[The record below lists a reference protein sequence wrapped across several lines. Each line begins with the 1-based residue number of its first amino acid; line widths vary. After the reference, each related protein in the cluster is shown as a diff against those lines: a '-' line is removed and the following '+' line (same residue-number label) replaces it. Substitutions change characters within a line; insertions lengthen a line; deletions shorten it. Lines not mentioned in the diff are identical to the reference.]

1 MKKWQKTVGII
12 IISALII
19 AHIWAFID
27 YLKFSTAAEFWCAE
41 ITQAAFF
48 DNIFNFRQHFGA
60 TIYYQYLI
68 LFLLSGYS
76 WLFARKEAS
85 DETDR

>member
-1 MKKWQKTVGII
+1 MKKWKKIVGII

-48 DNIFNFRQHFGA
+48 DNIFNFRQHFWC
-60 TIYYQYLI
+60 YN
-68 LFLLSGYS
+68 LLSVFDIIFII
-76 WLFARKEAS
+76 WLFVALCQKVTMFAS
-85 DETDR
+85 D

>member
-1 MKKWQKTVGII
+1 MNKWQKIAGII

-27 YLKFSTAAEFWCAE
+27 YLKFATAAEFWCAE

-48 DNIFNFRQHFGA
+48 DNIYNSRQHFLFYN
-60 TIYYQYLI
+60 ILSVLDIILI
-68 LFLLSGYS
+68 IVLFVVL
-76 WLFARKEAS
+76 WRKGVK
-85 DETDR
+85 R